1 MGPFAVQRNVT
12 RSGVIRLLMG
22 VRRICAVSNQ
32 DATNFILSRRRE
44 NAPLLPSEGKCAHP
58 G

>member
-32 DATNFILSRRRE
+32 DATNFILRD
-44 NAPLLPSEGKCAHP
+44 AAKMPLLPSEGKCAHP